1 MAWRQIRRSQR
12 WIGITEGERKTVWI
26 FERNKHSVGRSFHR
40 DELGSFSDTNPSGIG
55 FYL

>member
-40 DELGSFSDTNPSGIG
+40 DELGSFSDTKPSGIG